1 MRFLS
6 TGTIDNSLVG
16 GVRQTQQVTIK
27 IVNRDP
33 VNFSIIALRGYILNG
48 TETLYVNELFSVNP
62 NQVITRNYTT
72 TLISNSNL
80 RLADLQKRKRVYP
93 FGERI
98 QQVK

>member
-72 TLISNSNL
+72 NFNFKFEFEISGPAEEETGISVWGKNT
-80 RLADLQKRKRVYP
+80 AGQ
-93 FGERI
+93 
-98 QQVK
+98 